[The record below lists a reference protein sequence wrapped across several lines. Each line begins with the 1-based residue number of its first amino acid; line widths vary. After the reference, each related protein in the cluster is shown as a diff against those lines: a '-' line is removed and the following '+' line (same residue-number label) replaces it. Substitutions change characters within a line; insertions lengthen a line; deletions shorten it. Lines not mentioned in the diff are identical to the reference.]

1 MPQLRQNI
9 ITGDWVVIAP
19 QRAKRPNDFMIPQ
32 SVKITDKSKC
42 PFCPGSTGYK
52 GNEKIHRASTDNIL
66 VIENK
71 YPAFVEDESKAQI
84 RSYYLEKSFYRAR
97 PSVGDHEVVI
107 IKNHDLNLMTFDKN
121 IMTEMFQ
128 VIKQRCNSMK
138 EERGVV
144 SIMPIYNHG
153 AEAGASIDH
162 PHAQIFASGIVA
174 NLVGRELDG
183 AEKYY
188 GINGSC
194 VFCDIIAHELE
205 EKVRIVYENDDFVV
219 KTAYAA
225 RFPMETW
232 IFPKRHQS
240 QFEEISK
247 AETVQLSD
255 ALVYTVRSMEKN
267 VPNIP
272 LNWYI
277 HTLPTTHKGSS
288 SYHWHLEITP
298 RLANYGGFE
307 LGSGIIID
315 IMSPEDSAE
324 YLRKPEKRD

>member
-19 QRAKRPNDFMIPQ
+19 ERAKRPNDFVIPQ
-32 SVKITDKSKC
+32 SVKVSDKDKC
-42 PFCPGSTGYK
+42 PFCLGSTACK
-52 GNEKIHRASTDNIL
+52 RNEKVHHVSTENIY

-71 YPAFVEDESKAQI
+71 YPAFIENESKAQI
-84 RSYYLEKSFYRAR
+84 RSYYLEGSFYRAR

-107 IKNHDLNLMTFDKN
+107 IKNHDLNLMKFSHE
-121 IMTEMFQ
+121 IMTELFQ
-128 VIKQRCNSMK
+128 IIKQRYECMK
-138 EERGVV
+138 KERGVV

-153 AEAGASIDH
+153 AEAGASIEH

-174 NLVGRELDG
+174 NLVGKEMDG
-183 AEKYY
+183 AERYY

-194 VFCDIIAHELE
+194 VFCDIINHEKK
-205 EKVRIVYENDDFVV
+205 EKVRVIHENEDFIAT
-219 KTAYAA
+219 TAYAA

-232 IFPKRHQS
+232 ILPKKHQS
-240 QFEEISK
+240 QFEVVSNSELSNLSQIL
-247 AETVQLSD
+247 QL
-255 ALVYTVRSMEKN
+255 VVRNLEAN
-267 VPNIP
+267 VPNMP

-315 IMSPEDSAE
+315 IMSPEDAAE
-324 YLRKPEKRD
+324 YLRKPEKRE

>member
-19 QRAKRPNDFMIPQ
+19 ERAKRPNEFVIPQ

-42 PFCPGSTGYK
+42 PFCPDSEGYK
-52 GNEKIHRASTDNIL
+52 KNEKVHRANTENIM

-71 YPAFVEDESKAQI
+71 YPAFIENESKSQI
-84 RSYYLEKSFYRAR
+84 RSYYVEGSFYRAR
-97 PSVGDHEVVI
+97 PSIGDHEVVI
-107 IKNHDLNLMTFDKN
+107 VKNHGLSLMTFDKN

-128 VIKQRCNSMK
+128 VIKQRYDCMK

-174 NLVGRELDG
+174 NAVGKEMDG
-183 AEKYY
+183 AERYY

-194 VFCDIIAHELE
+194 VFCDIIAHELK
-205 EKVRIVYENDDFVV
+205 EKVRVVYENDDFVV
-219 KTAYAA
+219 VTFYAA

-232 IFPKRHQS
+232 IYPKKHQS
-240 QFEEISK
+240 QFETLFKDELI
-247 AETVQLSD
+247 QLSD
-255 ALVYTVRSMEKN
+255 ALIYTVRSMEKN

-277 HTLPTTHKGSS
+277 HTLPTTHKDSS

-315 IMSPEDSAE
+315 IMSPEDAAE
-324 YLRKPEKRD
+324 YLRKPEQKE

>member
-19 QRAKRPNDFMIPQ
+19 ERAKRPNDFVIPQ
-32 SVKITDKSKC
+32 SVKVADKSKC
-42 PFCPGSTGYK
+42 PFCPTLSGFK
-52 GNEKIHRASTDNIL
+52 KNEKVHCASTENIF
-66 VIENK
+66 VIENR
-71 YPAFVEDESKAQI
+71 YPAFIENESKSQI
-84 RSYYLEKSFYRAR
+84 RSYYLEGSFYRAR

-107 IKNHDLNLMTFDKN
+107 IKDHNLNMMMFSCE
-121 IMTEMFQ
+121 IMTELFK
-128 VIKQRCNSMK
+128 VIKQRYECMK

-153 AEAGASIDH
+153 AEAGASVEH

-174 NLVGRELDG
+174 NMVGKEMDG

-194 VFCDIIAHELE
+194 VFCDIIFHEQK
-205 EKVRIVYENDDFVV
+205 EKVRVVQVNEDFIAA
-219 KTAYAA
+219 TTYAA

-232 IFPKRHQS
+232 IFPKKHQS
-240 QFEEISK
+240 QFE
-247 AETVQLSD
+247 TVSNSELSNL
-255 ALVYTVRSMEKN
+255 ARILIFVVRNMQANIPN
-267 VPNIP
+267 VP

-277 HTLPTTHKGSS
+277 HTLPTTHEGSS

-324 YLRKPEKRD
+324 YLRKPEKR